1 MITPFSY
8 LLFLLS
14 LLVIYLGFLI
24 LPRGFKAQYCLGSRR
39 RYRRKR
45 RRRSSTVAVPSS
57 RKQFHDEEAPNT
69 TKSSQLLDNNNIN
82 ISTGIQNHTLPKHL
96 NVRSMVEERVR
107 HRFTQPPG
115 LRLIAHGI
123 KVRPRP
129 VWIQLHVDDNIIHG
143 ADTTSEL
150 HNCLTWRAEL
160 KASSSSQEGAFS
172 NNTPSLGSIRKV
184 SLTDIVGIELGQKT
198 VALKRLQSVRESECF
213 SILTTTGTLD
223 LQCVSSSDVGGASA
237 EDVRKACL
245 DYLTSVL
252 SSNNVEVGTMLS
264 SPARTNAVSTISF
277 WSKWAS
283 NSCVENNALS
293 NMWMC

>member
-45 RRRSSTVAVPSS
+45 RRRSTVAVPSS

-69 TKSSQLLDNNNIN
+69 TKSSQLLDNNKNN
-82 ISTGIQNHTLPKHL
+82 ISTGIQNHTLPKHV
-96 NVRSMVEERVR
+96 NVRSMIEERVR

-184 SLTDIVGIELGQKT
+184 SLTDIIGIELGQKT

-213 SILTTTGTLD
+213 SILTSTGTLD
-223 LQCVSSSDVGGASA
+223 LQCVSSPDVGGASA

-264 SPARTNAVSTISF
+264 SPARTIAVSTISF
-277 WSKWAS
+277 
-283 NSCVENNALS
+283 
-293 NMWMC
+293 

>member
-1 MITPFSY
+1 
-8 LLFLLS
+8 
-14 LLVIYLGFLI
+14 
-24 LPRGFKAQYCLGSRR
+24 
-39 RYRRKR
+39 
-45 RRRSSTVAVPSS
+45 VPSS

-82 ISTGIQNHTLPKHL
+82 ISVQNHTILPKHV

-143 ADTTSEL
+143 ADTTTSEL

-223 LQCVSSSDVGGASA
+223 LQCVSSPDVGRATA

-245 DYLTSVL
+245 EYLTSGL

-277 WSKWAS
+277 
-283 NSCVENNALS
+283 
-293 NMWMC
+293 